1 MVVLRVQRESF
12 ILDYTNKTIKK
23 MNDVTKRFIEAYK
36 NLALTGYR
44 MGKESKVIVDIP
56 SVESD
61 IIPLL

>member
-1 MVVLRVQRESF
+1 M
-12 ILDYTNKTIKK
+12 DYTNKTIKK